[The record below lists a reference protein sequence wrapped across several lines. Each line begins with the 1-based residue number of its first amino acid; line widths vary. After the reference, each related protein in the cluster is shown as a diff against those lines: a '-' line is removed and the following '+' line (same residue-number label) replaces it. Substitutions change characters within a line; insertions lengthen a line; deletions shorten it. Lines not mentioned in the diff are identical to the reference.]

1 MIWIDA
7 GIGRLQ
13 PLQKLLPRCLR
24 RAAKFHVTGFKGV
37 LRNRQEPRG
46 LGLGRREV
54 GRPSADHRELMA
66 DMHLPAVEV
75 QGVTF
80 EPKDLP
86 ACSTD
91 PVTPIRPERTAV
103 AV

>member
-1 MIWIDA
+1 
-7 GIGRLQ
+7 
-13 PLQKLLPRCLR
+13 
-24 RAAKFHVTGFKGV
+24 
-37 LRNRQEPRG
+37 
-46 LGLGRREV
+46 
-54 GRPSADHRELMA
+54 MA